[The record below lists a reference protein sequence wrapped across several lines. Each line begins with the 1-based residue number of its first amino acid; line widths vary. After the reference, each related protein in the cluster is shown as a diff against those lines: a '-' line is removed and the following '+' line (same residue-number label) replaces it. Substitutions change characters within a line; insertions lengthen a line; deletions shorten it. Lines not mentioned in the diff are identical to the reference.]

1 MNGTDARMVDAR
13 FRRRRRRDT
22 MLGMNAPEDV
32 YTHGHA
38 ESVLRSHRWRTAENS
53 AGYLLP
59 HLRGDA
65 RILDVGCGPG
75 TITIDLARTV
85 TAGSVLGLDR
95 SEDVIGEARAAA
107 REAGVANVEFG
118 VGDVYALDHGAGTF
132 DVVHAHQ
139 VLQHLSDPVAAL
151 REMARVCSP
160 DGLVAVRDSD
170 YSAFTWWPAV
180 PELDDWLELYLE
192 VARGNDAEPDAGRR
206 LKGWARAAGLEVVS
220 STAGVWCF
228 SSPEDVAWWGGMWA
242 DRIVG
247 SSMAEQA
254 LARGLASAEDLQRLS
269 TGWQRWSGSQ
279 DAWFVLLHGELLC
292 SPAPR
297 PDPL

>member
-1 MNGTDARMVDAR
+1 MV
-13 FRRRRRRDT
+13 
-22 MLGMNAPEDV
+22 GMNAPEDV

-59 HLRGDA
+59 RLREDA
-65 RILDVGCGPG
+65 RILDVGLRSGHDHRRPRPHAWRRVAC
-75 TITIDLARTV
+75 V
-85 TAGSVLGLDR
+85 GLDR
-95 SEDVIGEARAAA
+95 SEDVIAEARATA
-107 REAGVANVEFG
+107 RRAGVANVEFG
-118 VGDVYALDHGAGTF
+118 VGDVYALDHEADTF

-151 REMARVCSP
+151 REMARVCRP

-170 YSAFTWWPAV
+170 YSAFTWWPGRTRARR
-180 PELDDWLELYLE
+180 
-192 VARGNDAEPDAGRR
+192 VARPLPRGRARQRRRARRRSSAEELGAGRR
-206 LKGWARAAGLEVVS
+206 ARACVA

-228 SSPEDVAWWGGMWA
+228 ATPEDVAWWGGMWA

-254 LARGLASAEDLQRLS
+254 VERGLASTEDLQRLS
-269 TGWQRWSGSQ
+269 QGWRRWAGSGGRLVRHPARRAALLP
-279 DAWFVLLHGELLC
+279 DARH
-292 SPAPR
+292 
-297 PDPL
+297 DPL

>member
-1 MNGTDARMVDAR
+1 MVD
-13 FRRRRRRDT
+13 
-22 MLGMNAPEDV
+22 MNAPEDV

-38 ESVLRSHRWRTAENS
+38 DSVLRSHRWRTAENS

-59 HLRGDA
+59 RLREDAHL
-65 RILDVGCGPG
+65 LDV
-75 TITIDLARTV
+75 V
-85 TAGSVLGLDR
+85 SSTAGVWCFS
-95 SEDVIGEARAAA
+95 SPEDVIAEARATA
-107 REAGVANVEFG
+107 RLAGVANVEFG
-118 VGDVYALDHGAGTF
+118 VGDVYALDHEAATF

-151 REMARVCSP
+151 REMARVCKP

-180 PELDDWLELYLE
+180 PELDDWLGLYLE

-206 LKGWARAAGLEVVS
+206 LKSWARAAGLEVVS

-247 SSMAEQA
+247 SSMADQA
-254 LARGLASAEDLQRLS
+254 LERGLASAEDLERLS
-269 TGWQRWSGSQ
+269 KGWQRWAGSA
-279 DAWFVLLHGELLC
+279 DAWFVILHGELLC
-292 SPAPR
+292 SATPH
-297 PDPL
+297 PDPR

>member
-1 MNGTDARMVDAR
+1 
-13 FRRRRRRDT
+13 
-22 MLGMNAPEDV
+22 MNAPDDV

-59 HLRGDA
+59 RLREDA

-75 TITIDLARTV
+75 TITVDLARIV
-85 TAGSVLGLDR
+85 TAGSVVGLDR
-95 SEDVIGEARAAA
+95 SEAVVDEARATA
-107 REAGVANVEFG
+107 REAGVTNVELS
-118 VGDVYALDHGAGTF
+118 VGDVYTLDHDDATF

-151 REMARVCSP
+151 REMGRVCKP
-160 DGLVAVRDSD
+160 GGLVAVRDSD

-180 PELDDWLELYLE
+180 PELDEWLRVYLD

-220 STAGVWCF
+220 SSAGVWCF
-228 SSPEDVAWWGGMWA
+228 SSPDDVAWWGDLWA
-242 DRIVG
+242 ERIVA
-247 SSMAEQA
+247 STLAEQA
-254 LARGLASAEDLQRLS
+254 LERGVASAEDLDRLAE
-269 TGWQRWSGSQ
+269 GWRRWAGSP
-279 DAWFVLLHGELLC
+279 DAWYVVLHGELLC
-292 SPAPR
+292 SPTTIARAEGLPSR
-297 PDPL
+297 T